1 MTSSILDSSE
11 KDFFEDKLDE
21 ESVILTLVPVNEEH
35 NEEHQMEPSISSTSG
50 ANLRMSRTNNSVYFP
65 QMNEQFKD
73 YPKPIFPLPTILPSI
88 NKVRRDTLRNWCQQI
103 NLSTE
108 GKKIEIYMRLK
119 EHAYSEEKQVS
130 EEYENSVKNFTETP
144 QEATLQS
151 CSRKWKMVTKRTRS
165 NKTCKMSKREK
176 GTNTVEV
183 ITSAQEAM
191 LAAWSRIAARAVQPK
206 AVNSCSIPVPTE
218 NFLLQT
224 SGVRWC
230 VVHGRPLLADKEGW
244 VRLQFHAG
252 QAWVPDTPKKMIS
265 LLLLPACTFPS
276 SDLEDNMLCPECV
289 KRNKRMMERLIKMK
303 KKKKTRL
310 NTPTSFLLDG
320 SCLQ

>member
-1 MTSSILDSSE
+1 MTSSTLDSNE

-35 NEEHQMEPSISSTSG
+35 NEEHQMESSVSSTSG
-50 ANLRMSRTNNSVYFP
+50 ASLRMPGTNNIVYLP
-65 QMNEQFKD
+65 QMTEQFKD
-73 YPKPIFPLPTILPSI
+73 CPRPILPLPTILPSF
-88 NKVRRDTLRNWCQQI
+88 NKVRCDTLRDWCRQV

-119 EHAYSEEKQVS
+119 EHAYSEEKLVS
-130 EEYENSVKNFTETP
+130 EEYGYSVKSVAGIP
-144 QEATLQS
+144 QEDTLQFS
-151 CSRKWKMVTKRTRS
+151 SRKCKMVTKRTRS
-165 NKTCKMSKREK
+165 NKSCNMSKGEK
-176 GTNTVEV
+176 ETNTVEV
-183 ITSAQEAM
+183 TTSAQEAM
-191 LAAWSRIAARAVQPK
+191 LAAWSRIAARAVQAK
-206 AVNSCSIPVPTE
+206 AVNSCSIPVPAE

-230 VVHGRPLLADKEGW
+230 VVHGRPLLGDREGW

-252 QAWVPDTPKKMIS
+252 QAWVPDSPKKLIS

-289 KRNKRMMERLIKMK
+289 KRNKRMMEKLIKMK
-303 KKKKTRL
+303 RKKKPRL
-310 NTPTSFLLDG
+310 NTPT
-320 SCLQ
+320 